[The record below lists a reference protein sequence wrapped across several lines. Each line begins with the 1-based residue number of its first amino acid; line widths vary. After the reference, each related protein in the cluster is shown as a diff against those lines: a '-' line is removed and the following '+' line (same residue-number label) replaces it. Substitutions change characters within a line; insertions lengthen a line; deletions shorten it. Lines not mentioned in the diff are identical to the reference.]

1 MAPETVT
8 QYHHYIPRF
17 ILKRFEHTRAKSKNS
32 TEHGIVHVFDLVGEQ
47 FWLKE
52 VAKTCGT
59 QNLYYNAMDTNPMRV
74 EHLFSKLESKTSVI
88 FNKVTDAVSNGV
100 DHIDILEKDV
110 HLLFQF
116 MNLSL
121 RRSEWYRDEVKNP
134 YRENDFFFQRHFE
147 ASRKSGRSSEPEQY
161 WLEQLLYLLETS
173 HEDILEDA
181 KNPDENAAAYTY
193 RHFVENYALQIWKA
207 ANGYEFFLN
216 DRLVDFEGDTQSY
229 LGTEMKGKRCQLIWM
244 TSEDLIHLI
253 LPVSPEVAIIF
264 CNESRCWESPFADAM
279 LQAKVSY
286 PENSLL
292 KNAPHKD
299 IVSVDVPSRK
309 RGRKKWPATVA
320 WRVNI
325 GALSREQHRIIAS
338 YSLSHARLLIVVRS
352 RARFERAKR
361 ELELFSRER
370 MEHWSKL
377 GIRSS
382 YRGSQQQSQGP
393 VLQPASEEASYKS
406 VEEFMSALYQMLEIK
421 DITHEVPSMTKKN
434 AFRLWVTI
442 DGLERSAG
450 RIAPSVGSEK
460 GCPASRIMHP
470 ALKAAFEA
478 KYPPKHPNHKDLNN
492 VNFAKFFDE
501 CIGEETFRLLSLEIE
516 REISKL
522 VSANSFK
529 AHFEACK
536 KTLPHYDDPLVQ
548 QRGHDAS
555 DQCTDLKDDI
565 LRSPQFQ
572 SIIKVAEIFDVLKWM
587 FDERQDIL
595 ATFVRQIAVPM
606 DGTRPRVVRFRGRRE

>member
-1 MAPETVT
+1 MVTQTT
-8 QYHHYIPRF
+8 QYHHYIPQF
-17 ILKRFEHTRAKSKNS
+17 LKRFEHTRAKNKN
-32 TEHGIVHVFDLVGEQ
+32 EQ

-52 VAKTCGT
+52 VARTCGT
-59 QNLYYNAMDTNPMRV
+59 QNLYYNAKDTNPMRI
-74 EHLFSKLESKTSVI
+74 EHLFSKLESKTSEI
-88 FNKVTDAVSNGV
+88 FKKVTDAVSNGV

-110 HLLFQF
+110 HILFQF

-121 RRSEWYRDEVKNP
+121 RRSEWYRDEVKNL
-134 YRENDFFFQRHFE
+134 YRENDFFFQRQFE
-147 ASRKSGRSSEPEQY
+147 ASRKSGRSDEPEQF

-173 HEDILEDA
+173 HEGILEDA
-181 KNPDENAAAYTY
+181 RSADKNAAASTY
-193 RHFVENYALQIWKA
+193 IHFVENYTLQIWKA
-207 ANGYEFFLN
+207 ADGYEYFLN
-216 DRLVDFEGDTQSY
+216 DRLVDFEGDTQSC
-229 LGTEMKGKRCQLIWM
+229 LGTEMKGERCQLIWM

-264 CNESRCWESPFADAM
+264 CKESRCWESPFADAM
-279 LQAKVSY
+279 HQAKVPY

-309 RGRKKWPATVA
+309 RGKKKWPATIA

-338 YSLSHARLLIVVRS
+338 YSLSHAQLLIVVRS
-352 RARFERAKR
+352 RARFEKAKR

-370 MEHWSKL
+370 MQHWSNL

-382 YRGSQQQSQGP
+382 YKGSQQQSHEPALRP
-393 VLQPASEEASYKS
+393 VSAEASIKS
-406 VEEFMSALYQMLEIK
+406 VEEFMSAMYEMLEIK
-421 DITHEVPSMTKKN
+421 DVSHEIPSMTKRN

-442 DGLERSAG
+442 DTLELLAERTT
-450 RIAPSVGSEK
+450 PSVGSEN

-478 KYPPKHPNHKDLNN
+478 TYPPKHPNHRDLNN
-492 VNFAKFFDE
+492 VNFAKFLDE

-516 REISKL
+516 RKISEL

-529 AHFEACK
+529 AHFEAYK
-536 KTLPHYDDPLVQ
+536 KTLPPYDDPLVQ
-548 QRGHDAS
+548 QHGDDAG
-555 DQCTDLKDDI
+555 DQSNDLKDDI
-565 LRSPQFQ
+565 LRSPHFQ

-606 DGTRPRVVRFRGRRE
+606 DDTRPRVVRFRGRRQ

>member
-1 MAPETVT
+1 VA
-8 QYHHYIPRF
+8 
-17 ILKRFEHTRAKSKNS
+17 S
-32 TEHGIVHVFDLVGEQ
+32 EQ

-59 QNLYYNAMDTNPMRV
+59 QNLYYNADDTNPMRI

-116 MNLSL
+116 MNLSP

-134 YRENDFFFQRHFE
+134 YRENDFFFQRQFE
-147 ASRKSGRSSEPEQY
+147 ASRKSGRSGEPEQF

-173 HEDILEDA
+173 HEDIIEDA
-181 KNPDENAAAYTY
+181 KNADENATAYTY
-193 RHFVENYALQIWKA
+193 RHFVENYTLQIWKA
-207 ANGYEFFLN
+207 ADGYEFFLN
-216 DRLVDFEGDTQSY
+216 DRLVDFEGDTQSC
-229 LGTEMKGKRCQLIWM
+229 LGTEMKGERCQLIWM
-244 TSEDLIHLI
+244 TSEDFIHLI

-279 LQAKVSY
+279 HQAGVPN

-309 RGRKKWPATVA
+309 RGKKKWPATVA

-338 YSLSHARLLIVVRS
+338 CSLSRAQVLIAVRS
-352 RARFERAKR
+352 RARFARAKR
-361 ELELFSRER
+361 ELEWFSRGR
-370 MEHWSKL
+370 MEHWANL
-377 GIRSS
+377 GMRSS
-382 YRGSQQQSQGP
+382 YRGSQQQSQEQVQRP
-393 VLQPASEEASYKS
+393 VSEDATTRS
-406 VEEFMSALYQMLEIK
+406 VEELMSALYQMLEIK
-421 DITHEVPSMTKKN
+421 VVTREMPPMTKGN
-434 AFRLWVTI
+434 AIKFWVAI
-442 DGLERSAG
+442 DTLERLAG
-450 RIAPSVGSEK
+450 TVTPSVGSED

-478 KYPPKHPNHKDLNN
+478 TYPPKHPNHKDLNN

-516 REISKL
+516 RKFSEI

-536 KTLPHYDDPLVQ
+536 KTLPPYDDPLVQ
-548 QRGHDAS
+548 QHGHDAS
-555 DQCTDLKDDI
+555 DQSNDLKDDI
-565 LRSPQFQ
+565 LRSPHFQ

-606 DGTRPRVVRFRGRRE
+606 DDARPRVVRFCGRHE